1 MIAAGITEVDSPPY
15 ALLLN
20 WTTYLR
26 RDVLLTAEHN
36 LVLKMVRIGHRHTQE
51 DVPVLDRHSPLLRL
65 EDLPELS
72 LWPT

>member
-1 MIAAGITEVDSPPY
+1 
-15 ALLLN
+15 
-20 WTTYLR
+20 
-26 RDVLLTAEHN
+26 
-36 LVLKMVRIGHRHTQE
+36 MVRIGHRHTQE